1 MKKTGWAVFLF
12 ILFNAGDAFAI
23 QEHQGA
29 EGFYVHQIGHIF
41 FTAAM
46 IYIYIVL
53 KKPAASML
61 KGWTYIRFAAVFFIL
76 WNIDALVSHL
86 LEGLS
91 KEVQA
96 SISPSA
102 VTLSSLK
109 TTVYYLTRLIE
120 YFLLVPAFVMMA
132 IGAYKIRKQL
142 EKESSV

>member
-1 MKKTGWAVFLF
+1 LKKTGWAVFLF

-29 EGFYVHQIGHIF
+29 EGFYVHQIGHLF
-41 FTAAM
+41 FIAAM
-46 IYIYIVL
+46 LYIYVVL

-61 KGWTYIRFAAVFFIL
+61 EGWKYIRFAAIFFII
-76 WNIDALVSHL
+76 WNTDALVSHL

-91 KEVQA
+91 QEVQD
-96 SISPSA
+96 SISSKA
-102 VTLSSLK
+102 VMLSSLK

-120 YFLLVPAFVMMA
+120 YFLLVPAFVLMA

-142 EKESSV
+142 EKESSL

>member
-29 EGFYVHQIGHIF
+29 EGFYVHQIGHLF
-41 FTAAM
+41 FIAAM
-46 IYIYIVL
+46 LYIYVVL

-61 KGWTYIRFAAVFFIL
+61 EGWKYIRFAAIFFII
-76 WNIDALVSHL
+76 WNTDALVSHL

-91 KEVQA
+91 QEVQD
-96 SISPSA
+96 SISSKA
-102 VTLSSLK
+102 VMLSSLK

-120 YFLLVPAFVMMA
+120 YFLLVPAFVLMA

-142 EKESSV
+142 EKESSL